1 MKGGSFLEKG
11 YIVHYILAIVAIIVV
26 IVLTTRK
33 EHFAAEF
40 VDNSKER
47 KNDLTRLSSYAQET
61 NHFRPV
67 ASLQEPITGL
77 ETPFR
82 VNLYNSYME

>member
-11 YIVHYILAIVAIIVV
+11 YIVHYALAIVAIIVV
-26 IVLTTRK
+26 IVLSTRR

-40 VDNSKER
+40 VDHSKER
-47 KNDLTRLSSYAQET
+47 KNDLTRVSSYAQET
-61 NHFRPV
+61 NHFKPIN
-67 ASLQEPITGL
+67 AMHEPIPGL

-82 VNLYNSYME
+82 VNLYNSFME